1 MKYFVFLLLLM
12 FVGPA
17 LAEETDD
24 VVAADSIVDALIGDK
39 QSRAI
44 IAKRKRGPAGM
55 SIQLKIE
62 FEFDS
67 NELSPSA
74 TAQLDQL
81 LGALKTSE
89 VAQYSFRLI
98 GHTDGKGA
106 ADYNMAL
113 SERRAAS
120 VASYL
125 AERDVDPARLIP
137 EGKGESDLL
146 YPHKPEDPGN
156 RRVEIINLGKRADRN

>member
-1 MKYFVFLLLLM
+1 MKYCFFFLLLM
-12 FVGPA
+12 FTGLA
-17 LAEETDD
+17 LAQDTDE

-39 QSRAI
+39 QTRAI

-55 SIQLKIE
+55 SIGLKIE

-67 NELSPSA
+67 NKLSPAA
-74 TAQLDQL
+74 TAQLDAL
-81 LGALKTSE
+81 LGALNTPDLAKY
-89 VAQYSFRLI
+89 AFRLI

-106 ADYNMAL
+106 ADYNLAL

-120 VASYL
+120 VARYL
-125 AERDVDPARLIP
+125 TERDIDPARISS
-137 EGKGESDLL
+137 EGKGESELL

-156 RRVEIINLGKRADRN
+156 RRVEIINLGQRTDRN

>member
-1 MKYFVFLLLLM
+1 MRYFAFVALFA
-12 FVGPA
+12 FVG
-17 LAEETDD
+17 LAFAQDSDD

-39 QSRAI
+39 QTRAV

-55 SIQLKIE
+55 SIGLKIE

-67 NELSPSA
+67 DMLSPEA

-81 LGALKTSE
+81 LGALNTPDL
-89 VAQYSFRLI
+89 ATYAFRLV

-106 ADYNMAL
+106 ADYNLVL

-120 VASYL
+120 VARYL
-125 AERDVDPARLIP
+125 TERNVDPDRIVS

-156 RRVEIINLGKRADRN
+156 RRVEIINLGKRADSN

>member
-1 MKYFVFLLLLM
+1 MRYRAFIVLLAFAGLS
-12 FVGPA
+12 FA
-17 LAEETDD
+17 QDSDD

-39 QSRAI
+39 QTRAI

-55 SIQLKIE
+55 SIGLKIE

-67 NELSPSA
+67 DELSPTA
-74 TAQLDQL
+74 AAQLDQL
-81 LGALKTSE
+81 LGALHTPDLAKY
-89 VAQYSFRLI
+89 AFRLV
-98 GHTDGKGA
+98 GHTDGKGD
-106 ADYNMAL
+106 ADYNLVL

-120 VASYL
+120 VARYL
-125 AERDVDPARLIP
+125 TERDVDPSRVVS

-146 YPHKPEDPGN
+146 YPHKPEDQGN